1 MSFRSKGIAVIYLVV
16 PPCDNTRLAFLE
28 THFKFNKCDEKK
40 ISESSLQNSVIMK
53 ISNVMKVGFLEF
65 SEYVASF
72 IRYWSMFKQKSS
84 FMEVSV
90 TVINKKTFVISVT
103 ALDCSFQVMH
113 SLTFIT
119 ITGPIQKQF
128 FRNLNSN

>member
-16 PPCDNTRLAFLE
+16 PPSDNTRLAFLE
-28 THFKFNKCDEKK
+28 AHFKFNKCDEKK

-53 ISNVMKVGFLEF
+53 ISNVMEVGFLEF

-90 TVINKKTFVISVT
+90 RVINKKTFVVSVT
-103 ALDCSFQVMH
+103 VLDCSFQVMR
-113 SLTFIT
+113 SLTFIR
-119 ITGPIQKQF
+119 ITSHF
-128 FRNLNSN
+128 FVNINSN